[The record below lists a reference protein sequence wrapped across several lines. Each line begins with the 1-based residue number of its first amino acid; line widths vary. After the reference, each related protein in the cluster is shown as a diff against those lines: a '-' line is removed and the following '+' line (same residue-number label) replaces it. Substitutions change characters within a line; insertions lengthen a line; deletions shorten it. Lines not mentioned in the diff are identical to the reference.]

1 MTDTSSLRAFIEA
14 RLAEDEARIDAL
26 AEGEPYPDAIYY
38 GDMDDG
44 ARVAVEVNGAKRFR
58 RVWLDSGHV
67 DWGWTVHQEMREVF
81 RADDVDRWRREVA
94 AKRAILQAAAEY
106 SPELEHGDNGE
117 WALDFTLRALASVHA
132 DHPDYRTEW
141 STT

>member
-14 RLAEDEARIDAL
+14 RLAEDWESEWPHRPTCQRFDSARTRWMTCNCD
-26 AEGEPYPDAIYY
+26 YPE
-38 GDMDDG
+38 
-44 ARVAVEVNGAKRFR
+44 R
-58 RVWLDSGHV
+58 W
-67 DWGWTVHQEMREVF
+67 MREVG
-81 RADDVDRWRREVA
+81 

-117 WALDFTLRALASVHA
+117 WALNLAVRTLASVWS

-141 STT
+141 STA